1 MRVDYRK
8 SGKLGSSH
16 KFSNRATVI
25 LGPMHIPDGFLS
37 TPVWASLGAVSLP
50 TVGVLARKAQGLE
63 EHGRAPLL
71 GVMGAFVFAA
81 QMVNFP
87 VAAGT
92 SSHLLGGALLA
103 CSVGPAAGVVV
114 MTAVLA
120 IQAFVFQDGGILA
133 LGANIFN
140 LAIAGVLSAYLP
152 YYFWGA
158 GRYRKAAIFS
168 GAVLSVLVS
177 AGLALLQIL
186 MSGVPIAMP
195 LVRLSAGLFVVS
207 ALIEG
212 FITLAILQ
220 AIERINPQWIQ
231 RPARA
236 NNRVLTA
243 VAVMALIL
251 SCAGFVVASNRPDT
265 LEAFAE
271 QLGLSSAAAPMLSP
285 LADYKLAT
293 IQSSDLAQAS
303 AGLIGLTMVYF
314 VCVLVGRYI
323 SQRRST

>member
-1 MRVDYRK
+1 
-8 SGKLGSSH
+8 
-16 KFSNRATVI
+16 
-25 LGPMHIPDGFLS
+25 
-37 TPVWASLGAVSLP
+37 
-50 TVGVLARKAQGLE
+50 
-63 EHGRAPLL
+63 
-71 GVMGAFVFAA
+71 
-81 QMVNFP
+81 
-87 VAAGT
+87 
-92 SSHLLGGALLA
+92 
-103 CSVGPAAGVVV
+103 
-114 MTAVLA
+114 
-120 IQAFVFQDGGILA
+120 
-133 LGANIFN
+133 
-140 LAIAGVLSAYLP
+140 
-152 YYFWGA
+152 
-158 GRYRKAAIFS
+158 
-168 GAVLSVLVS
+168 LSVLVS

-186 MSGVPIAMP
+186 ISGVPIAMP

-231 RPARA
+231 RPGRA
-236 NNRVLTA
+236 SNRVLTA
-243 VAVMALIL
+243 VAVMAIIL

-271 QLGLSSAAAPMLSP
+271 QLGLSSAVAPVLSP